1 MTMLIKANGIEIHC
15 ELAGKPGAPVVIL
28 SHSLA
33 SSMVMWEP
41 QRDVLEESF
50 RVLQYDMRGHGDSEV
65 VKGSYTLESL
75 GSDVIGLMDALNIES
90 AHFIGL
96 SIGGMIGQ
104 GLALDHADRLLSV
117 ILCDTAPILPEEAK
131 PPFEVRMN
139 QARELGMASLAEET
153 LSRWFTAP
161 FLEKDPP
168 VVNQIRRQILAT
180 PVEGFIGC
188 SHAIMGLNYL
198 DRLSEINLD
207 TLIIVGEKDSDTMVA
222 GAKAIHA
229 EVRNSEL
236 VILPSAAHLSN
247 IEQADGFNRAIS
259 LFLQSCSKWH

>member
-1 MTMLIKANGIEIHC
+1 MAMLIKANGVEIHC
-15 ELAGKPGAPVVIL
+15 ELKGKPGAPVVVL

-41 QRDVLEESF
+41 QRGILEDNF
-50 RVLQYDMRGHGDSEV
+50 RVLQYDMRGHGGSQV
-65 VKGSYTLESL
+65 VKGAYTLESL
-75 GSDVIGLMDALNIES
+75 GSDVIGLMDALDIER

-104 GLALDHADRLLSV
+104 GLALDHADRLLSL

-153 LSRWFTAP
+153 LARWFTAP

-168 VVNQIRRQILAT
+168 VVDQIRRQITAT

-198 DRLSEINLD
+198 ERLPEINLN
-207 TLIIVGEKDSDTMVA
+207 TLIIVGEEDSDTMVA
-222 GAKAIHA
+222 GSEAIHA
-229 EVRNSEL
+229 EIRNSKL
-236 VILPSAAHLSN
+236 VTLTSAAHLSN
-247 IEQADGFNRAIS
+247 IEQAEGFNRAVS
-259 LFLQSCSKWH
+259 LFLQSC